1 MGFTKKDTQA
11 IKGVAI
17 LMMFFHHCFLKMDRF
32 DEYGIIS
39 TPFTS
44 QQLIYF
50 AQFCKIC
57 VGIFVF
63 ISAYGITLSFRN
75 KNQIYMSDKQETM
88 VLVCRRYLKMM
99 SGYWFIFILVMAFA
113 AVYDP
118 GRIQEKYFKS
128 GNMGLGIGY
137 MFMDMLGL
145 SKLFKTPKFIPTWWY
160 MSLATIIVVLMP
172 VLLRMYNRLGI
183 LLLPLC
189 IIAMRLVKLR
199 NSEITDWFFCL
210 TVGIIFADF
219 ALLSKIR
226 EWAYQKK
233 KWFSPIL
240 KFILMTGLL
249 VFCVVIRQSA
259 FGGRIMEVC
268 DGICT
273 AVVICYC
280 NVYLIHIRGIRQ
292 ILCLLGKYSMTMFLT
307 HTFIRKVWMGDFTYH
322 WKYAGL
328 IWLSLVVT
336 SLLLAVILDWLKEVT
351 RYQKACDRNIEKIT
365 SCIMKNK

>member
-1 MGFTKKDTQA
+1 M
-11 IKGVAI
+11 
-17 LMMFFHHCFLKMDRF
+17 
-32 DEYGIIS
+32 
-39 TPFTS
+39 
-44 QQLIYF
+44 
-50 AQFCKIC
+50 
-57 VGIFVF
+57 
-63 ISAYGITLSFRN
+63 
-75 KNQIYMSDKQETM
+75 
-88 VLVCRRYLKMM
+88 
-99 SGYWFIFILVMAFA
+99 
-113 AVYDP
+113 
-118 GRIQEKYFKS
+118 
-128 GNMGLGIGY
+128 
-137 MFMDMLGL
+137 
-145 SKLFKTPKFIPTWWY
+145 
-160 MSLATIIVVLMP
+160 
-172 VLLRMYNRLGI
+172 
-183 LLLPLC
+183 

-249 VFCVVIRQSA
+249 VFCVAIRQSA